1 MSDSALGDGVP
12 TLRLCSLCRR
22 QIAGETTAG
31 VETVSKPFECVLCL
45 GLLDQDY
52 IEEVAQAVGNKLKE
66 SPYDATAFTLAL
78 NLPISQVLRETII
91 KRSRPDLNGILVSVP
106 YKIRNIDA
114 YLPKLRQASGMGAAL
129 GTDLQLTITFESEEF
144 TEYDTK
150 FLLEHFPHDFQQS
163 RKRKHYEQSDASP
176 CTKIKVEQMLT
187 RIKEDVARKYV
198 LSSPSR
204 FCSFSVSFERDPV
217 FIAGRYCKFSR
228 SLPQSPWSAED
239 KTAPKDPGNSV
250 SEKVCELMKGKFGAS
265 DARFVASGREDL
277 DVRMLGDGRPFTV
290 ELRNCHST
298 SSLSGTKYLETLQ
311 SLESEINRLEPDIQV
326 KYLTRITREEAEQ
339 ISVGEEDKRKCYV
352 AYCYSTL
359 PLSEEVLTAAA
370 KQAPVNVVQKTPV
383 RVLKRR
389 SLLDRPRTVHSM
401 EMLPVDSHH
410 FLLRLETQ
418 AGTYVKEF
426 VHGDFGRTRPSLAD
440 LLGVTHGEVDILDL
454 DVDKVDFEWP
464 PSKAEPTVFR

>member
-1 MSDSALGDGVP
+1 MSDSALGYGAP

-22 QIAGETTAG
+22 QIAGEATAG
-31 VETVSKPFECVLCL
+31 VETVSRPFECVLCL

-52 IEEVAQAVGNKLKE
+52 IEKVAQAVGNKLKE

-91 KRSRPDLNGILVSVP
+91 KRSRSDLNGILVSVP

-129 GTDLQLTITFESEEF
+129 GTDLQLTIAFESEEF

-150 FLLEHFPHDFQQS
+150 FLLEHFPHEFQQS
-163 RKRKHYEQSDASP
+163 RKRKHYEQSSDASP

-239 KTAPKDPGNSV
+239 KTAPKVPGNSV
-250 SEKVCELMKGKFGAS
+250 SEKVCELMKVKFGAS

-298 SSLSGTKYLETLQ
+298 SSLSG
-311 SLESEINRLEPDIQV
+311 
-326 KYLTRITREEAEQ
+326 
-339 ISVGEEDKRKCYV
+339 
-352 AYCYSTL
+352 
-359 PLSEEVLTAAA
+359 
-370 KQAPVNVVQKTPV
+370 
-383 RVLKRR
+383 
-389 SLLDRPRTVHSM
+389 
-401 EMLPVDSHH
+401 
-410 FLLRLETQ
+410 
-418 AGTYVKEF
+418 
-426 VHGDFGRTRPSLAD
+426 
-440 LLGVTHGEVDILDL
+440 
-454 DVDKVDFEWP
+454 
-464 PSKAEPTVFR
+464 

>member
-1 MSDSALGDGVP
+1 MSTSASEDNQP
-12 TLRLCSLCRR
+12 ILRLCALCCR
-22 QIAGETTAG
+22 QIAGEAAH
-31 VETVSKPFECVLCL
+31 VETVAKSYECVLCF

-52 IEEVAQAVGNKLKE
+52 IEQVAQAVGAKLKE
-66 SPYDATAFTLAL
+66 SPYDAAAFTLAL

-114 YLPKLRQASGMGAAL
+114 YLPKLRQASGLRAAL
-129 GTDLQLTITFESEEF
+129 ATDLQLTVTFETDEF

-150 FLLEHFPHDFQQS
+150 FLTGHFPNDFQQS
-163 RKRKHYEQSDASP
+163 RKRKFYDQSDAQP
-176 CTKIKVEQMLT
+176 CTKIKVEQVLS
-187 RIKEDVARKYV
+187 RIKEDIAKKYE

-204 FCSFSVSFERDPV
+204 FCTFSIAFERDPV
-217 FIAGRYCKFSR
+217 FITGRYCKFSR
-228 SLPQSPWSAED
+228 SLPQSPWSIED
-239 KTAPKDPGNSV
+239 KAAPKCPGHSV
-250 SEKVCELMKGKFGAS
+250 SEKVCELMKAKFGAS

-290 ELRNCHST
+290 ELRNCHFT
-298 SSLSGTKYLETLQ
+298 VPLSGTRYLETLRA
-311 SLESEINRLEPDIQV
+311 LESEINRSHPDIQV
-326 KYLTRITREEAEQ
+326 KYLTRITREEAEL
-339 ISVGEEDKRKCYV
+339 ISVGEEDKRKRYV

-359 PLSEEVLTAAA
+359 PLSEEALVSAT
-370 KQAPVNVVQKTPV
+370 KQAPVQVMQKTPV

-389 SLLDRPRTVHSM
+389 SLLERPRTVHSM
-401 EMLPVDSHH
+401 DMLPVDTHH

-440 LLGVTHGEVDILDL
+440 LLGVANGEVDILDL

-464 PSKAEPTVFR
+464 PLKVSPTVFR

>member
-1 MSDSALGDGVP
+1 
-12 TLRLCSLCRR
+12 
-22 QIAGETTAG
+22 
-31 VETVSKPFECVLCL
+31 
-45 GLLDQDY
+45 
-52 IEEVAQAVGNKLKE
+52 
-66 SPYDATAFTLAL
+66 
-78 NLPISQVLRETII
+78 
-91 KRSRPDLNGILVSVP
+91 
-106 YKIRNIDA
+106 
-114 YLPKLRQASGMGAAL
+114 MGAAL

-250 SEKVCELMKGKFGAS
+250 SEKVCELMEGKFGAS

-298 SSLSGTKYLETLQ
+298 SSLSGT
-311 SLESEINRLEPDIQV
+311 
-326 KYLTRITREEAEQ
+326 
-339 ISVGEEDKRKCYV
+339 
-352 AYCYSTL
+352 L

-370 KQAPVNVVQKTPV
+370 KQAPVNVIQKTPV